1 MLFFCL
7 LLFHSLQEACDL
19 LTCSLLEHENDVG
32 DHLLARLDVCES
44 IELVGTYVCAAL
56 DEVCSLE
63 DRLLQSVCVE
73 LLDKFGRS
81 VGYSGVQ
88 VRGLVVAYHEN
99 RG

>member
-7 LLFHSLQEACDL
+7 LLFHGLQEACNL

-73 LLDKFGRS
+73 LLDKFLQKS
-81 VGYSGVQ
+81 W
-88 VRGLVVAYHEN
+88 LTLL
-99 RG
+99 